1 LTNPLSRLADRLGV
15 PDPHQAE
22 DDMPDTP
29 AAYRPTPR
37 QLALLRRLAHE
48 RGVTFPWPSTRA
60 QASRAIDRLLART
73 PDSRLERALDR
84 RAIQHQL
91 AECPLD
97 AAAVRPSEI
106 EGYGSTATWKG
117 SR

>member
-1 LTNPLSRLADRLGV
+1 
-15 PDPHQAE
+15 
-22 DDMPDTP
+22 MPEHP
-29 AAYRPTPR
+29 APYRPTPR

-60 QASRAIDRLLART
+60 QASRAIDRLLAHQ
-73 PDSRLERALDR
+73 PDTRLERTLDR
-84 RAIQHQL
+84 RAVQHDM
-91 AECPLD
+91 AERPHD

-106 EGYGSTATWKG
+106 EGYGSTATWKA